1 MALRAGNKK
10 QIENRNQYERT
21 VEKEDIYIAI
31 RHELREQIETMRTA
45 DLVPRVC
52 DALVRHNRMP
62 GSWIEIREITG
73 KGSSTTLTKALSL
86 WRKSFIRPGVSAT
99 IPGLPDDPQ
108 ILDAAQQFF
117 KRFAQHIGNS
127 AAEKWQGERQDLEAR
142 LQTCRTAITELTAN
156 LATAT
161 QDLGSANS
169 KLRLVKLEL
178 TGTQRE
184 LAAKKALL
192 ERAETQAQQAIN
204 ETNTAKIE
212 NQSLLQALKQN
223 DQAIESL
230 RQQVNKLRADNRA
243 IAKAR
248 NRYKA
253 IAESHVQTH
262 EPKEPSGQD
271 G

>member
-1 MALRAGNKK
+1 M
-10 QIENRNQYERT
+10 
-21 VEKEDIYIAI
+21 
-31 RHELREQIETMRTA
+31 
-45 DLVPRVC
+45 
-52 DALVRHNRMP
+52 
-62 GSWIEIREITG
+62 
-73 KGSSTTLTKALSL
+73 
-86 WRKSFIRPGVSAT
+86 
-99 IPGLPDDPQ
+99 
-108 ILDAAQQFF
+108 
-117 KRFAQHIGNS
+117 
-127 AAEKWQGERQDLEAR
+127 
-142 LQTCRTAITELTAN
+142 
-156 LATAT
+156 ATAT

-204 ETNTAKIE
+204 DANTTKIE